1 LDHRTASTDKTS
13 RPAGLRRSFP
23 CEHCQR
29 AFGELCQIPV
39 EDDGLILSAE
49 TRKPRRSKKSKTT
62 KAFVSKFLA
71 PLENGRTSIQVDVGF
86 GDAVTPRLLDY
97 PTLLPMA
104 APRIQ
109 AYPMNTAVAETLEA
123 IVRLGILNKR

>member
-1 LDHRTASTDKTS
+1 
-13 RPAGLRRSFP
+13 
-23 CEHCQR
+23 
-29 AFGELCQIPV
+29 
-39 EDDGLILSAE
+39 
-49 TRKPRRSKKSKTT
+49 
-62 KAFVSKFLA
+62 
-71 PLENGRTSIQVDVGF
+71 
-86 GDAVTPRLLDY
+86 VTPGLLDY